1 MNSSLFGGRGCLK
14 ELLFS
19 DAKEPVSSC
28 VLSVCEMLVAFLVS
42 LMVPLL
48 SLSLCCRSKWSQSIS
63 HSRCV
68 YLATVARSEEAEK
81 EKGEQK
87 RFHRHCF
94 SSSNSGFAVEMQSAL

>member
-1 MNSSLFGGRGCLK
+1 MMNSSLFGGRGCLK

-48 SLSLCCRSKWSQSIS
+48 SLSVVAVNGASQ
-63 HSRCV
+63 
-68 YLATVARSEEAEK
+68 LAI
-81 EKGEQK
+81 
-87 RFHRHCF
+87 
-94 SSSNSGFAVEMQSAL
+94 AVVFT